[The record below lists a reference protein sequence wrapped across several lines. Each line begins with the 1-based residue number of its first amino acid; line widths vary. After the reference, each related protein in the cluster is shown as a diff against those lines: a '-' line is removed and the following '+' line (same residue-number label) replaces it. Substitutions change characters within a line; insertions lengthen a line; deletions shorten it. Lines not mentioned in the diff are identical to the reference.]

1 VGVNVSTLKSPPKR
15 LLRADSLSVIKG
27 HTQHGRYALIGYLKT
42 EFIIG
47 KVRYFTGLRVK
58 RNHALHQIG
67 IIVVL

>member
-27 HTQHGRYALIGYLKT
+27 HTQHGRYALIGYLKR

-47 KVRYFTGLRVK
+47 KDRFFKGLSVK
-58 RNHALHQIG
+58 SIT
-67 IIVVL
+67 